1 MFVLL
6 VIASIMIGYLLGA
19 IPTSYLVGKYWGKV
33 NLLEQGESHVSAT
46 AVYRE
51 LGWRPFFVVIIGDLL
66 KGMLAVF
73 ISQMLVGNVWVSAFT
88 AVAAVTGHCWS
99 VYIKY
104 RGGLGATVIFGIL
117 FYTGISFGVMHIPW
131 EYALGAISAI
141 IVMLTTKKSSL
152 STIIWLV
159 IISVTLLIE
168 LVAFN
173 DGTLAMVL
181 LPIMLLAIQIVK
193 AKVSHRPDD
202 AYQNELVSDFKR
214 VKRT

>member
-1 MFVLL
+1 
-6 VIASIMIGYLLGA
+6 
-19 IPTSYLVGKYWGKV
+19 
-33 NLLEQGESHVSAT
+33 
-46 AVYRE
+46 
-51 LGWRPFFVVIIGDLL
+51 
-66 KGMLAVF
+66 
-73 ISQMLVGNVWVSAFT
+73 
-88 AVAAVTGHCWS
+88 
-99 VYIKY
+99 
-104 RGGLGATVIFGIL
+104 L